1 MLAIRVAGRGASEA
15 RACDAFVP
23 VDPMPFTPLVHIGT
37 DADALRNRMGLV
49 GESLLV
55 VADSSPESIGVASE
69 HLASNG
75 LVLVT
80 TSAADAADIVRG
92 VGAEEDHVGWLLRR
106 WNDSGDGPVSLG
118 VWEGS

>member
-1 MLAIRVAGRGASEA
+1 
-15 RACDAFVP
+15 
-23 VDPMPFTPLVHIGT
+23 MPFTPLVHIGT